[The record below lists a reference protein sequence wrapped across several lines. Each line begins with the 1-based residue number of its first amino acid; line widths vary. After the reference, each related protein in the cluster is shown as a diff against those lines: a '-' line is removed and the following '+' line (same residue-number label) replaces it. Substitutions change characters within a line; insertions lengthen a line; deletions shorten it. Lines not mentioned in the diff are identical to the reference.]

1 MMKRGKR
8 VIENKKLVDKTK
20 RYSIDEAID
29 ILKSSKKAKFDET
42 VELAILLGVDPKK
55 SDQMVRGATTLPHG
69 TGKKVK
75 VLVFANGD
83 KAKEAVEA
91 GADYVGEDDLI
102 EKISNGFMDFDLV
115 ISTPD
120 LMKKI
125 GKLGKILGVKGLMPN
140 PKVGTVT
147 NDISKVVT
155 EAKKGRVQYKI
166 DKNANLH
173 TIVGK
178 ISFSKEQLKEN
189 IIHLLT
195 EIKRAKPQ
203 SAKGTYFKSVTLSTT
218 MGVGV
223 PLDTGEINS
232 IK

>member
-1 MMKRGKR
+1 MKRGKR

-20 RYSIDEAID
+20 KYSIDEAID
-29 ILKSSKKAKFDET
+29 ILKKTKKVKFDET
-42 VELAILLGVDPKK
+42 VELSMLLGVDPKK

-83 KAKEAVEA
+83 KAKEAIDA

-102 EKISNGFMDFDLV
+102 EKILNGFLDFDLV
-115 ISTPD
+115 ISTPE

-125 GKLGKILGVKGLMPN
+125 GKLGKILGTKGLMPN

-147 NDISKVVT
+147 NDIAKVVN
-155 EAKKGRVQYKI
+155 EAKKGRVQFRI

-173 TIVGK
+173 TVAGK
-178 ISFSKEQLKEN
+178 ISFDKEKLKEN
-189 IIHLLT
+189 IIHILT

-223 PLDTGEINS
+223 PLDTAEINS

>member
-1 MMKRGKR
+1 MKRGKR

-29 ILKSSKKAKFDET
+29 ILKNSKKAKFDET

-166 DKNANLH
+166 DKNANIH

-178 ISFSKEQLKEN
+178 ISFNKEQLKEN

>member
-1 MMKRGKR
+1 MKRGKR

-20 RYSIDEAID
+20 KYSIDEAID
-29 ILKSSKKAKFDET
+29 ILKKTKKVKFDET
-42 VELAILLGVDPKK
+42 VELSMLLGVDPKK

-69 TGKKVK
+69 TGKKVR

-83 KAKEAVEA
+83 KAKEAIEA

-102 EKISNGFMDFDLV
+102 EKISNGFLDFDLV
-115 ISTPD
+115 ISTPE

-125 GKLGKILGVKGLMPN
+125 GKLGKILGTRGLMPN

-147 NDISKVVT
+147 KDIGKVVN
-155 EAKKGRVQYKI
+155 EAKRGRVQFKM

-173 TIVGK
+173 TVVGK
-178 ISFSKEQLKEN
+178 ISFDKEKLKEN
-189 IIHLLT
+189 IIHILT

-223 PLDTGEINS
+223 PLDTAEINS

>member
-1 MMKRGKR
+1 MKRGKR

>member
-1 MMKRGKR
+1 MKRGKR
-8 VIENKKLVDKTK
+8 VLENKKLVDKSK

-29 ILKSSKKAKFDET
+29 ILKNTKKAKFDET

-69 TGKKVK
+69 TGKKVR

-83 KAKEAVEA
+83 KAKEALEA

-147 NDISKVVT
+147 NDIAKVVT
-155 EAKKGRVQYKI
+155 EAKKGRVQYKM
-166 DKNANLH
+166 DKNANIH

-178 ISFSKEQLKEN
+178 VSFSKEQLKEN
-189 IIHLLT
+189 ILHLLT
-195 EIKRAKPQ
+195 EIKRARPQ

-223 PLDTGEINS
+223 PLDKGKINS
-232 IK
+232 LK